1 MKRMIL
7 ILLLCALLLSTT
19 ASAWSME
26 DTLSE
31 RFTYS
36 PWAEEA
42 LTKAD
47 DLNLITQ
54 GEGDLRYA
62 ITRAQF
68 AQDASRLVALAYD
81 RTPASIYAI
90 TKLRAGKAGADDIW
104 LWLSQQLG
112 ILQGRE
118 NGDLDG
124 EAYIT
129 RQEAA
134 VILART
140 YRLYAGE
147 GPELTQPLPYSDAD
161 EIASWAVE
169 DVRRMTQLG
178 ILGGVENGRFAPQAY
193 YSIEQCYATLVR
205 LYEKTLPEQPQG
217 EDPFAATPREEA
229 EAALLDFVEINLE
242 GYCAGEDASVVVI
255 SRGGLPPN
263 AGRPYYMVYLDKDL
277 QETSFRPVVLTADG
291 DYYSQEAPPENVTLS
306 PDGQTIQ
313 YTATVPEDVYYITG
327 MGERGELVFA
337 KGLYT
342 VTLDV
347 ATGEQT
353 YTRTD
358 LP

>member
-7 ILLLCALLLSTT
+7 ILLLCTLLLSTT

-104 LWLSQQLG
+104 LWLS
-112 ILQGRE
+112 
-118 NGDLDG
+118 
-124 EAYIT
+124 

-147 GPELTQPLPYSDAD
+147 GPELTRPLPYSDAD

>member
-7 ILLLCALLLSTT
+7 ILLLCTLLLSTT

-26 DTLSE
+26 DALSE

-81 RTPASIYAI
+81 RKPASIYAI

-178 ILGGVENGRFAPQAY
+178 ILGGVENGAAADFLLDAPQDVLSLARRCGTAANAA
-193 YSIEQCYATLVR
+193 QGGVR
-205 LYEKTLPEQPQG
+205 GGGEADAPEQN
-217 EDPFAATPREEA
+217 AAAPAPDTVQA
-229 EAALLDFVEINLE
+229 CNL
-242 GYCAGEDASVVVI
+242 
-255 SRGGLPPN
+255 
-263 AGRPYYMVYLDKDL
+263 
-277 QETSFRPVVLTADG
+277 
-291 DYYSQEAPPENVTLS
+291 
-306 PDGQTIQ
+306 
-313 YTATVPEDVYYITG
+313 
-327 MGERGELVFA
+327 
-337 KGLYT
+337 
-342 VTLDV
+342 
-347 ATGEQT
+347 
-353 YTRTD
+353 
-358 LP
+358 